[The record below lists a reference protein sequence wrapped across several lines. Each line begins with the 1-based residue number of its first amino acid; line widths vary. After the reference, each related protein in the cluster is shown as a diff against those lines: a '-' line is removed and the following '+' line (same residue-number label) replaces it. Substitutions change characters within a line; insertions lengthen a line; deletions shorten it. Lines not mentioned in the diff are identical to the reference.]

1 MSKQEKKNLTGVEK
15 EVYRAFLE
23 EKVLKYLM
31 AVKVAPL
38 CVSMK
43 ENEGI
48 FSFISDRELS
58 TTGGKLNFNCDKIAR
73 RVSKQLQSF
82 DKVAEEL
89 AEFQDYPV
97 SEEGQQQIRVM
108 ISSLKSYAIKYGYC
122 KQACDLLRLSANP
135 NLVGTDFA
143 GCNAKEDIVKVLGAY
158 GRRSILEGK
167 PHEIKDD
174 VNQLIADVVCG
185 YYGSVAREGLSQK
198 DMDEAYN
205 KSTVVRGDMVFKM
218 DGTHERK
225 TSKDKV

>member
-1 MSKQEKKNLTGVEK
+1 MSKQEKKNLADIEK

-23 EKVLKYLM
+23 EKALKYLM

-38 CVSMK
+38 CVDMRA
-43 ENEGI
+43 NEGM
-48 FSFISDRELS
+48 FLFISDRELS
-58 TTGGKLNFNCDKIAR
+58 TTGGKINFSCDKISR
-73 RVSKQLQSF
+73 RVAKQLKSF
-82 DKVAEEL
+82 DKISEEL

-218 DGTHERK
+218 DGTHERIS
-225 TSKDKV
+225 SKNKA